1 MPNQISIWFIH
12 EQCFGVYTIR
22 ILWSLWCRNSARLS
36 WFFNIPDLPL
46 LPRSS
51 DNPHC
56 PATKRTRLS
65 DLCIFKPSQTNVH
78 GASGSVSINARMAS
92 TKSFSVRVLFKL
104 WFFHTSCSNNQK
116 TDEADRSMAE
126 YIANSIMGCFPG
138 NYRFIRIFVFQCLNA
153 CHFIHGDCMSGHF
166 HGLSLLRGKQCR
178 SHSLSP
184 QKFPEDLF
192 SRRNE
197 ASNGWDAGGFPS
209 YFKKRRTV
217 FADIDSTIPSFTTA
231 FTSRL
236 RLQWL
241 TSYPNSCGSRQAISR
256 ILMICSSV

>member
-78 GASGSVSINARMAS
+78 GVSGSVSINARMAS
-92 TKSFSVRVLFKL
+92 TKSFSVRVLFKYG
-104 WFFHTSCSNNQK
+104 FSIRPVATSK
-116 TDEADRSMAE
+116 KPMR
-126 YIANSIMGCFPG
+126 
-138 NYRFIRIFVFQCLNA
+138 
-153 CHFIHGDCMSGHF
+153 
-166 HGLSLLRGKQCR
+166 LLKI
-178 SHSLSP
+178 
-184 QKFPEDLF
+184 
-192 SRRNE
+192 
-197 ASNGWDAGGFPS
+197 W
-209 YFKKRRTV
+209 
-217 FADIDSTIPSFTTA
+217 STISRMRMKRPSFWCLVII
-231 FTSRL
+231 S
-236 RLQWL
+236 LQ
-241 TSYPNSCGSRQAISR
+241 NISPT
-256 ILMICSSV
+256 LFCVF

>member
-12 EQCFGVYTIR
+12 EQCFGVYTIH

-36 WFFNIPDLPL
+36 WFFNIPDFPL

-92 TKSFSVRVLFKL
+92 TKSFSARVLFKYDFSIRSVATSKNR
-104 WFFHTSCSNNQK
+104 WGWPFH
-116 TDEADRSMAE
+116 DW
-126 YIANSIMGCFPG
+126 YIQIPYGLLSRELQVYPDICVPMPE
-138 NYRFIRIFVFQCLNA
+138 CLSF
-153 CHFIHGDCMSGHF
+153 HPRRLYVRHF

-184 QKFPEDLF
+184 QKFPENLF

-197 ASNGWDAGGFPS
+197 ASNGWDAGGFPP
-209 YFKKRRTV
+209 YFKKR
-217 FADIDSTIPSFTTA
+217 
-231 FTSRL
+231 
-236 RLQWL
+236 LQ
-241 TSYPNSCGSRQAISR
+241 P
-256 ILMICSSV
+256 